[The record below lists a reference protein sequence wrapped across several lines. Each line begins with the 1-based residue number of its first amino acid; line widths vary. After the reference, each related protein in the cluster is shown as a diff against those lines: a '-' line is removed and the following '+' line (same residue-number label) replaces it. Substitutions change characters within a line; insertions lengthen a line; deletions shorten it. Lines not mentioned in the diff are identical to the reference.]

1 MKKYKYFVYSISTR
15 TGGTF
20 QQELEEALE
29 AYAKEGW
36 RLHKVIDSITAMP
49 KTAEELQDEVKE
61 KRVQAKL
68 KLAEGCDRFLAAVE
82 AGEYEVE
89 AKAKAEGPEVE
100 RDKQESSFKTIADCY
115 LIFEREVQ
123 D

>member
-15 TGGTF
+15 TGGEF
-20 QQELEEALE
+20 QQELEGALE

-49 KTAEELQDEVKE
+49 KTAEELQDEVKA

-68 KLAEGCDRFLAAVE
+68 KEAEAYDRFLAAVK
-82 AGEYEVE
+82 AGELEVG
-89 AKAKAEGPEVE
+89 AQAEEPEVE
-100 RDKQESSFKTIADCY
+100 TDKHESNFKTIADCY